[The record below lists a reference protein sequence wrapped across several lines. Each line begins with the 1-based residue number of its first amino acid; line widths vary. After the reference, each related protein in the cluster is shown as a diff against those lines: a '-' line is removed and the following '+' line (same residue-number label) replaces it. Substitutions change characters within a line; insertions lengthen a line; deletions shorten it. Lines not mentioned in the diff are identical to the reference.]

1 MKNFCFVSALPP
13 NTMPGIYKPKWKK
26 ESGCPVE
33 RHYTKDQK
41 RMNKRLDKDLKKL
54 IKEGKVRKLPNPDC
68 TCGTCGPLYELKE
81 KDKKTLPR
89 PSDILISLAA
99 GTG

>member
-1 MKNFCFVSALPP
+1 
-13 NTMPGIYKPKWKK
+13 MPGIYKPKKK
-26 ESGCPVE
+26 VESVCTVA
-33 RHYTKDQK
+33 RQYTKDQK
-41 RMNKRLDKDLKKL
+41 RMNKKLDKGLKQL
-54 IKEGKVRKLPNPDC
+54 LKEGKVVRLPNPDC

-81 KDKKTLPR
+81 KAIKTLPR